1 MQNLRCGLLR
11 SVVHLSFNP
20 FVSPVTLG
28 TYDFLKFMNVVAQ
41 VFTRGNILGARVL
54 EGNVPGKNALPNP
67 LERPG

>member
-1 MQNLRCGLLR
+1 MQDWSCGLLR

-20 FVSPVTLG
+20 FVSPVPIG
-28 TYDFLKFMNVVAQ
+28 PYDFLKFMNVVAQ
-41 VFTRGNILGARVL
+41 AFTRGNILGARVL

>member
-1 MQNLRCGLLR
+1 MQNWSCGLLR

-20 FVSPVTLG
+20 FVSPVTNG
-28 TYDFLKFMNVVAQ
+28 PYDFLKFMNVVAQ

-54 EGNVPGKNALPNP
+54 EGSVPGKNALPNP